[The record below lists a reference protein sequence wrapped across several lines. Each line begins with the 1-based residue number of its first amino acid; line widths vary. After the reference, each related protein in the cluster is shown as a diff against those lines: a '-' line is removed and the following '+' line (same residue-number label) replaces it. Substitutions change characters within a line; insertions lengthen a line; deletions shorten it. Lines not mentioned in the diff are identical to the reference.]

1 MKNEITE
8 YHLKRNYKKLS
19 VSEDAYHGW
28 NVKSDL
34 GVIAVFDTEKKCEEW
49 VAEYFKKSSEVNK
62 DKTFCKELLI
72 SKHI

>member
-1 MKNEITE
+1 MKPEITE

-19 VSEDAYHGW
+19 VTQDDYHGW

-34 GVIAVFDTEKKCEEW
+34 GVIAVFNTEKQCEEW
-49 VAEYFKKSSEVNK
+49 VDEYFKRSTEVNK
-62 DKTFCKELLI
+62 DKTFDKELLI